1 MRGEG
6 TSVGVGAARVLAPAV
21 ILAVFGLLVAGVIPA
36 SIWTWVATGVLLAA
50 GIVTIPRVAP
60 ERDEAV
66 APVGVL
72 VATLAGLGFMLL
84 YYLGCRLLAT
94 KADWGLAVIT
104 AFLFVFTLAL
114 GIVLGLPRF
123 RGR

>member
-1 MRGEG
+1 M
-6 TSVGVGAARVLAPAV
+6 

-50 GIVTIPRVAP
+50 LYVAISITTP

-66 APVGVL
+66 TPMGVL
-72 VATLAGLGFMLL
+72 VATLAGVFFVLL

-94 KADWGLAVIT
+94 KADWGLAVIA
-104 AFLFVFTLAL
+104 AFLFAATVGL
-114 GIVLGLPRF
+114 GLVLGVAEVSMDLDRTPR
-123 RGR
+123 R